1 MRDKVSD
8 LIGDGRWKLPQGN
21 LLSSSNDRRWSGV
34 AAEKRRHSAG
44 EVPEMISDRTVI
56 ALTLRGTS
64 EAVIHRRGNGE
75 RQATTAVTGTF
86 WLCPEG
92 VAEDS
97 IRITADIPEMLHIYL
112 PRNPFTQLSLEDSF
126 PDLDATTIS
135 YRSGSYDTL
144 IAEIGHIFDS
154 ELTRETSSGKL
165 LVEAAA
171 VTLAAFLAHKYSCI
185 SLSYGCH
192 AQAIHALDKKRLDR
206 VREFID
212 ANLDNDISVD
222 ELAGVACLSK
232 FHFIRAFK
240 AASGISPHSYVSH
253 LRLERAKL
261 LLRLG
266 QMSLQDIALTC
277 RFSSQSNFTKAFRRV
292 VGVPPG
298 QYRQRSK

>member
-1 MRDKVSD
+1 
-8 LIGDGRWKLPQGN
+8 
-21 LLSSSNDRRWSGV
+21 
-34 AAEKRRHSAG
+34 
-44 EVPEMISDRTVI
+44 MISDRTVI

-75 RQATTAVTGTF
+75 RQSATAVTGTF

-112 PRNPFTQLSLEDSF
+112 PRNPFTQLSQEDSY

-135 YRSGSYDTL
+135 YHAGAYDTL
-144 IAEIGHIFDS
+144 IAEIGHIIAS

-165 LVEAAA
+165 LVEAAG
-171 VTLAAFLAHKYSCI
+171 VTLAAFLAHAYSCI
-185 SLSYGCH
+185 DLPYGCH

-222 ELAGVACLSK
+222 ELAGAACLSK

-240 AASGISPHSYVSH
+240 AATGISPHSYVSH
-253 LRLERAKL
+253 LRLERAKI

-266 QMSLQDIALTC
+266 QMSLQDIAVTC

-292 VGVPPG
+292 VGVSPG
-298 QYRQRSK
+298 QYRQRRDNH